1 MGEIMEET
9 KKGITVDIYGSEYTI
24 KGKESP
30 EYIREIAGYV
40 NKKMDDLSKKSALIS
55 PQKVAILSAVNI
67 TDEYFKLK
75 SEKQGNKSQI
85 REKTKSIY
93 NLVCDEIEKLS

>member
-1 MGEIMEET
+1 MEEI
-9 KKGITVDIYGSEYTI
+9 KKGTTVDIYGSEYTI

-40 NKKMDDLSKKSALIS
+40 NKKMEDLSKKSALIS
-55 PQKVAILSAVNI
+55 PQKIAILSAVNI

-75 SEKQGNKSQI
+75 SEKQGNKSLI
-85 REKTKSIY
+85 REKSRSIY
-93 NLVCDEIEKLS
+93 KLVCEEIDKLS